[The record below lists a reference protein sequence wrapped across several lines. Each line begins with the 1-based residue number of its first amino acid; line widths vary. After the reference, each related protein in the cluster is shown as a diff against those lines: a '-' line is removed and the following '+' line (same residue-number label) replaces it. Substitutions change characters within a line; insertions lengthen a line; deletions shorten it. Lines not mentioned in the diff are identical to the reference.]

1 MIAQLIDGRAIAEQM
16 RADIRARVERLAQAG
31 VIPGLA
37 VVLAGD
43 NPASQVY
50 VRMKAKACAQ
60 MGIRYALH
68 TLPDPSQGALEELC
82 GTLSADPDVH
92 GIIVQLPL
100 PGGLN
105 PFTIMNYLDPEK
117 DVDGFHPINVG
128 RLSTGEGGGFL
139 PCTPAGVIELI
150 KRTGCPI
157 AGAKAVVV
165 GRSNIVGKPTAMLLL
180 QENATVTQCHS
191 RTADLSAQC
200 RAADILVVAVG
211 VPRLVKG
218 DWIKPGAV
226 VIDVGMNRLPEGLVG
241 DVDYAAALAVAGHI
255 TPVPGGVGPMTITML
270 LANAVMAAERV
281 ALKAQFH

>member
-1 MIAQLIDGRAIAEQM
+1 MSAHILDGRALAEQM
-16 RADIRARVERLAQAG
+16 RAEIRTKVLRLAQAG
-31 VIPGLA
+31 ITPGLA
-37 VVLAGD
+37 VVLVGD

-60 MGIRYALH
+60 MGIGYTLH
-68 TLPDPSQGALEELC
+68 SLPDPSQCALEKLC
-82 GTLSADPDVH
+82 SKLSADPNVH
-92 GIIVQLPL
+92 GVIVQLPL

-105 PFTIMNYLDPEK
+105 PFTIINYLDPEK
-117 DVDGFHPINVG
+117 DVDGFHPINIG

-150 KRTGCPI
+150 KWTGRPI
-157 AGAKAVVV
+157 SGTKAVVV
-165 GRSNIVGKPTAMLLL
+165 GRSNIVGKPTAMLLT

-191 RTADLSAQC
+191 HTADLPAEC
-200 RAADILVVAVG
+200 RTADILVVAVG
-211 VPRLVKG
+211 APQMVKG

-241 DVDYAAALAVAGHI
+241 DVDYAAASVVAGHI

-270 LANAVMAAERV
+270 LANTVLAAE
-281 ALKAQFH
+281 KAANK